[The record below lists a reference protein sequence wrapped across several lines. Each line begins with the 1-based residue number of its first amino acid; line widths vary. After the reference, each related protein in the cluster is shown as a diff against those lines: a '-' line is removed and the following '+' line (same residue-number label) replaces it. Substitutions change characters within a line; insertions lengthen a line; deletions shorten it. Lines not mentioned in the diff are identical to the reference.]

1 MCMGVPMQVLE
12 MRGTFALCE
21 ADGKQE
27 LIDMMLVG
35 NQPKGTWILNF
46 LGAAREVMTDEYA
59 DQVRQ
64 AMTAIGDIMNEE
76 ALSPTMTID
85 HLFADLIDREP
96 QLPDHLKAQVVTSSK
111 PVQES

>member
-1 MCMGVPMQVLE
+1 MCIGIPMQVIE

-21 ADGKQE
+21 ADDKQE

-35 NQPKGTWILNF
+35 DQPTGTWILNF
-46 LGAAREVMTDEYA
+46 LGAARETMSDEYA

-64 AMTAIGDIMNEE
+64 AMTAIGDIMNED
-76 ALSPTMTID
+76 SPAID

-96 QLPDHLKAQVVTSSK
+96 QLPDHLKAQVIEEKKLNSTT
-111 PVQES
+111 QES